1 HWARGAAGAED
12 LARAVVRLTGQGKPG
27 MQFVYADGD
36 PLWEKMRKVATHIYG
51 AADISASRRIRAIID
66 DLQQRGYGAL
76 PVCVAKTQYSFSTDA
91 SLRGAPQ
98 GHTVIIREVRLSA
111 GAEFVVMI
119 CDDIMTMP
127 DLPKAPCAARIDVDD
142 QGRITGLA

>member
-1 HWARGAAGAED
+1 MHARGLLLLTVSLTAIAFGSTGCRPAGPHTTVPCDAASKRIGFRGRSAWPD
-12 LARAVVRLTGQGKPG
+12 FRLPGLVYNCGRQTGC
-27 MQFVYADGD
+27 D
-36 PLWEKMRKVATHIYG
+36 ETH
-51 AADISASRRIRAIID
+51 RRR
-66 DLQQRGYGAL
+66 RW
-76 PVCVAKTQYSFSTDA
+76 FSTDA

-127 DLPKAPCAARIDVDD
+127 GLPKAPCAARIDVDD